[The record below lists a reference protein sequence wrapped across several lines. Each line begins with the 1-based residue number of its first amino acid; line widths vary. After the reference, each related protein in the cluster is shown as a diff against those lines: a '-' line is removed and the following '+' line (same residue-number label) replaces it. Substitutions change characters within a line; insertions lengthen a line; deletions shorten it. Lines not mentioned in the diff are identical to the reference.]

1 MCCGYWAAAGR
12 RGYCLG
18 TLLGIVG
25 GAAAPVRSACAG
37 ASVDKRV
44 RQLRRGPAPCRR
56 ASCPVPGSGQHSF
69 IGGGLLPVTPPPA
82 SGSFAGGNGASPC
95 PPVRTGFAE
104 AGGTRRLPPPANWV
118 WTEEKTRPPPQLRP
132 TFSHRRRTITGNRYS
147 GERIFRRRNW
157 RLTLSSC

>member
-56 ASCPVPGSGQHSF
+56 ASCPVPGSDQHSF

-104 AGGTRRLPPPANWV
+104 AASSCQLGLDGGEDSSTAPAPANILSQ
-118 WTEEKTRPPPQLRP
+118 EKDYYR
-132 TFSHRRRTITGNRYS
+132 
-147 GERIFRRRNW
+147 
-157 RLTLSSC
+157 

>member
-1 MCCGYWAAAGR
+1 MLW
-12 RGYCLG
+12 
-18 TLLGIVG
+18 LLGGCRPPGVDVG

-44 RQLRRGPAPCRR
+44 RQLRRGPTPRRR
-56 ASCPVPGSGQHSF
+56 ASCPVPSSGQHF
-69 IGGGLLPVTPPPA
+69 FTGKGLLPVTATPA

-104 AGGTRRLPPPANWV
+104 AGGTRRLPPPASWV